1 VVDVEIRSSSL
12 RHDGLAGFNSEVF
25 AQEMVIELRKVSHR
39 PFRLALLLVFL
50 GSGLAALAQ
59 QRSFTFDPTQ
69 TKIDFSLGSV
79 MHTVHG
85 EFRLKRGTIELDDAS
100 GKTSGEIVVDAISGD
115 SGNKSRDK
123 KMHKEI
129 LESDKY
135 PEIIFSPKRFT
146 GPFSSQG
153 KSHLVVDGEF
163 SMHGQTH
170 PMTLTIDTDIQNGNA
185 SAATTFSI
193 SYMKWGLKN
202 PSTFLL
208 RVSDKV
214 DLTIHTVAH
223 LSAPAAPRGQK

>member
-1 VVDVEIRSSSL
+1 
-12 RHDGLAGFNSEVF
+12 
-25 AQEMVIELRKVSHR
+25 MVMELRKVWHR
-39 PFRLALLLVFL
+39 PFWLSLLFVLLVT
-50 GSGLAALAQ
+50 SYAAFAQ
-59 QRSFTFDPTQ
+59 QRSFTFDPAQ
-69 TKIDFSLGSV
+69 TRVDFSLGSV

-85 EFRLKRGTIELDDAS
+85 EFQLKRGTIQLDSSSGTAS
-100 GKTSGEIVVDAISGD
+100 GELVVDATSGD

-135 PEIIFSPKRFT
+135 PEITFSPKRFT
-146 GPFSSQG
+146 GPLSGQG
-153 KSHLVVDGEF
+153 KSQLVVEGEF

-170 PMTLTIDTDIQNGNA
+170 PMTLTIDTDVQNGNA
-185 SAATTFSI
+185 AAVTSFSI

-214 DLTIHTVAH
+214 DLTIRAVAH
-223 LSAPAAPRGQK
+223 LSGQPAQPQK

>member
-1 VVDVEIRSSSL
+1 
-12 RHDGLAGFNSEVF
+12 
-25 AQEMVIELRKVSHR
+25 MVIEVRKVPHT
-39 PFRLALLLVFL
+39 PFWLALLFIFL
-50 GSGLAALAQ
+50 LTGAAVAQ
-59 QRSFTFDPTQ
+59 QRSFAFDPAQ

-85 EFRLKRGTIELDDAS
+85 EFQLKRGAIQLDDNGRA
-100 GKTSGEIVVDAISGD
+100 SGEIVVDATSGD

-129 LESDKY
+129 LESEKY

-146 GPFSSQG
+146 GPLSGQG
-153 KSHLVVDGEF
+153 KSHLVVEGEF

-170 PMTLTIDTDIQNGNA
+170 PMTLTIDTDVQNGNA
-185 SAATTFSI
+185 AAVTSFSV

-214 DLTIHTVAH
+214 DLTIRAVAH
-223 LSAPAAPRGQK
+223 LAATAASPVHK